1 MGLRAGTFV
10 GATVGLHVTVFVG
23 CYVAAHYGGLYVA
36 EYIVT
41 VSLLL
46 QTWLVYRR
54 ERLIKWRWPSRTY
67 STLALAAISYLFV
80 SAAYVPSPAP
90 FEPEGSLKTQ
100 GLVLRHYAIFLVC
113 TLPVLLSCSVSRP
126 TTAQPINR
134 ALVTRI
140 L

>member
-1 MGLRAGTFV
+1 MGLRARTFV
-10 GATVGLHVTVFVG
+10 GATVGLHVAVFVG
-23 CYVAAHYGGLYVA
+23 CYAAAYYGGLYVA
-36 EYIVT
+36 EYLVT

-54 ERLIKWRWPSRTY
+54 ELGIKWRWPWRTY

-80 SAAYVPSPAP
+80 SAAYVPSPTP
-90 FEPEGSLKTQ
+90 FEPEGLLKTQ
-100 GLVLRHYAIFLVC
+100 DLVLRHYAIFLVC
-113 TLPVLLSCSVSRP
+113 ALPVFLSCSVSRP
-126 TTAQPINR
+126 TTAQPMSR